1 MFKDGCALYCSMAKL
16 GLLGILDSFEGKRS
30 AYVILMRD
38 FKDMTMC
45 ETGLEMWALY
55 WDIY

>member
-1 MFKDGCALYCSMAKL
+1 M
-16 GLLGILDSFEGKRS
+16 DSFEGKRS